1 VPDADVTAHSL
12 ATNQEFTGKTNSL
25 GYLELRSIPPGG
37 YRVTVSS
44 KSFRNLVISRADVV
58 VAQNTDL
65 GVLKMEIGTV
75 GETVQVEGIQPL
87 PHCMH
92 LLHIRLAVLQG
103 PEGLP
108 SGMRWVASRH
118 SLGIPLPRWIP
129 LGRAPMRRCPIVDW
143 WTTTRQGC
151 LTHWGNPI
159 PPTPTTKCAVRWI
172 YNDDVSSAFFK
183 TPYGNVGRNP
193 GLRGDAVNTVSFT
206 LAKNFKF
213 SERLSLRMEAQAY
226 NLFNHRLL
234 GVPDPFIDDLNLAN
248 GGTFANNF
256 SNSSGG
262 DYTNVTAAGLGRR
275 RLILGGRI
283 TF

>member
-1 VPDADVTAHSL
+1 LGGFQTFAGNPAAKVDTVRACTDATLPDCGLVDYYT
-12 ATNQEFTGKTNSL
+12 TGLSDAL
-25 GYLELRSIPPGG
+25 
-37 YRVTVSS
+37 
-44 KSFRNLVISRADVV
+44 
-58 VAQNTDL
+58 
-65 GVLKMEIGTV
+65 
-75 GETVQVEGIQPL
+75 
-87 PHCMH
+87 
-92 LLHIRLAVLQG
+92 
-103 PEGLP
+103 
-108 SGMRWVASRH
+108 
-118 SLGIPLPRWIP
+118 
-129 LGRAPMRRCPIVDW
+129 
-143 WTTTRQGC
+143 
-151 LTHWGNPI
+151 GNPI

-193 GLRGDAVNTVSFT
+193 GLRGDAVNTVNFT

-213 SERLSLRMEAQAY
+213 SERPSLRMEAQAY
-226 NLFNHRLL
+226 NLFNHRFL